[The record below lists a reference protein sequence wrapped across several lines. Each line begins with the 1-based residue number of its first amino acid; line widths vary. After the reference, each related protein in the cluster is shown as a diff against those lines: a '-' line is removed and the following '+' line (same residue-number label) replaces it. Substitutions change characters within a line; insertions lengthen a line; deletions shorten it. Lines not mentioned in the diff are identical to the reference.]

1 MVEDKQVEQ
10 NSILDMSKIKAAVEE
25 KLHTSKAQDK
35 KKQISKKY
43 VLTGIPGFDDLFEEG
58 IPKGANVILV
68 GGTGCGKTIFSLQML
83 NYHATQGKKCL
94 FMSFEETEERLIEH
108 MEDFGWNP
116 RRLIDSGN
124 LQIKRFLTSDIYYDD
139 NDDEG
144 GVQAMIAK
152 EADSQ
157 IMDLVPFTIVDQDNF
172 KPDIIILDSI
182 TSVASTFLGKE
193 QSYRSYV
200 ERLFRFF
207 GELGSTNFLITESKM
222 VPETFSPTG
231 VEEFLADG
239 VIVLYNI
246 RRENIRES
254 AIEVLKMRGV
264 KHQKKIVAMQITDNG
279 IVVYPEQ
286 EVFGGIDGK

>member
-1 MVEDKQVEQ
+1 MVEDKQAEQ
-10 NSILDMSKIKAAVEE
+10 NSVLDMSKIEAAVEE
-25 KLHTSKAQDK
+25 KLHTGKAQDTE
-35 KKQISKKY
+35 KQISKKY
-43 VLTGIPGFDDLFEEG
+43 VLTGIPGFDDLLEKG
-58 IPKGANVILV
+58 IPKGANIILV
-68 GGTGCGKTIFSLQML
+68 GGAGCGKTIFSLQML

-139 NDDEG
+139 KDDEG

-157 IMDLVPFTIVDQDNF
+157 IMDLVPLTIVGQDNF

-193 QSYRSYV
+193 QSYRFYV

-207 GELGSTNFLITESKM
+207 GEMGSTNFLITESKM
-222 VPETFSPTG
+222 IPETFSPTG

-239 VIVLYNI
+239 VIVLYSI
-246 RRENIRES
+246 RRESIRES
-254 AIEVLKMRGV
+254 AIEVLKMRGA